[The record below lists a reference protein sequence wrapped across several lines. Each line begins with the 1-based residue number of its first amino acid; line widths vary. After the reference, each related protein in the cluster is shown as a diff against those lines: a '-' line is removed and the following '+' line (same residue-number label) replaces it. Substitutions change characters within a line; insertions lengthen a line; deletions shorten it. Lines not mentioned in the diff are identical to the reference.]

1 MGRFLAVVVEAVVPG
16 ILTAAL
22 GIVQRLGWLS
32 VLPGN
37 PVIEREY
44 GLYGLVLGVAGAIVT
59 SASCL
64 KHGREYGFVAF
75 LSTVLAGLALAS
87 PFIAWRYGMQFGLA
101 PMQFALLGT
110 FAYLGLYVV
119 LGVLIG
125 GCWSLVVGMFRGKG
139 TFPL

>member
-32 VLPGN
+32 ILPGN

-44 GLYGLVLGVAGAIVT
+44 GLYGLLLGVAGAIVT

-64 KHGREYGFVAF
+64 KHGREYGFIAF
-75 LSTVLAGLALAS
+75 LSTVVAGLALSS
-87 PFIAWRYGMQFGLA
+87 PFIAWRYGMQLGLA

>member
-22 GIVQRLGWLS
+22 GIVQRLGWLNI
-32 VLPGN
+32 LPGN

-44 GLYGLVLGVAGAIVT
+44 GLYGLLLGVAGAIVT
-59 SASCL
+59 SATCL

-75 LSTVLAGLALAS
+75 LSTVVAGLALAS
-87 PFIAWRYGMQFGLA
+87 PFIAWRYGMQLGLA

-119 LGVLIG
+119 IGILIG
-125 GCWSLVVGMFRGKG
+125 GCWSLVVGMFRGMG

>member
-16 ILTAAL
+16 VLTAAI
-22 GIVQRLGWLS
+22 GVVQRLGWLS

-64 KHGREYGFVAF
+64 KHGREYGFIAF
-75 LSTVLAGLALAS
+75 LSTLVAGLALAS
-87 PFIAWRYGMQFGLA
+87 PFIAWRYGMQLGLA

-125 GCWSLVVGMFRGKG
+125 GCWSLVVGMFRGQG

>member
-32 VLPGN
+32 ILPGN
-37 PVIEREY
+37 PVIEREF
-44 GLYGLVLGVAGAIVT
+44 GLYGLVLGVTGAIVT

-64 KHGREYGFVAF
+64 KQGREYGFVAF

-87 PFIAWRYGMQFGLA
+87 PFIAWRYGMQFGIA

-119 LGVLIG
+119 LGILIG

-139 TFPL
+139 TFPF

>member
-32 VLPGN
+32 ILPGN
-37 PVIEREY
+37 PVIEREF
-44 GLYGLVLGVAGAIVT
+44 GLYGLVLGVTGAIVT

-64 KHGREYGFVAF
+64 KQGREYGFVAF

-110 FAYLGLYVV
+110 FAFLGLSVV

-139 TFPL
+139 TFPF

>member
-1 MGRFLAVVVEAVVPG
+1 MSRFLAVVVEAVLPG
-16 ILTAAL
+16 ILTAIL

-32 VLPGN
+32 LLPGN
-37 PVIEREY
+37 PVIEKEY
-44 GLYGLVLGVAGAIVT
+44 GLYGLVLGVAGTIVT
-59 SASCL
+59 SASFL
-64 KHGREYGFVAF
+64 KQGREYGFVAF
-75 LSTVLAGLALAS
+75 LSTVVAGLVFAS

-119 LGVLIG
+119 LGILIG

>member
-1 MGRFLAVVVEAVVPG
+1 MSRFLAVVVEAVVPG
-16 ILTAAL
+16 ILMGVL
-22 GIVQRLGWLS
+22 GIAQRLGWLNL
-32 VLPGN
+32 LPGN
-37 PVIEREY
+37 PVIARDF

-59 SASCL
+59 SGSCI
-64 KHGREYGFVAF
+64 KQAREYGFTAF
-75 LSTVLAGLALAS
+75 FSTVVAGLVLAS

-119 LGVLIG
+119 FGILIG
-125 GCWSLVVGMFRGKG
+125 GCWSLLVGMFRGNE

>member
-32 VLPGN
+32 ILPGN

-44 GLYGLVLGVAGAIVT
+44 GPYGLLLGVAGAIVT

-64 KHGREYGFVAF
+64 KQGREYGFVAF
-75 LSTVLAGLALAS
+75 LSTVVAGLALAS
-87 PFIAWRYGMQFGLA
+87 PFIAWRYGMQLGLA

-125 GCWSLVVGMFRGKG
+125 GCWSLVVGMFRGKD